1 MCMHSYLPAPVSV
14 QAFTAPVSVRPAPG
28 IIRQWSMTKHIQ
40 FIRRQLHNKL
50 HSESG
55 ASLMVALL
63 FFILCATVGSVVLAA
78 ASSSAG
84 RTSEADTNA
93 NIQRYSLESAAQ
105 TIVDSL
111 RSSGGQS
118 GDHDFQIVQSWDY
131 HEVRT
136 DYATTVNAI
145 SLDGTFQTVGQIVGA
160 SGASKPD
167 SAVITDSYSI
177 EYSSDD
183 TALLSKGDYVLWLD
197 EESGNP
203 VHQYTM
209 PYPAQMQDKTNI
221 ADDKW
226 KDSWNGSSVDYV
238 IKNSDGTAGYDMA
251 SGNLDS
257 LNALRNQMAEAIY
270 RHYWYDINNT
280 SSDVIESLSESIA
293 EGEANAKDMQDPWRN
308 GALENLSFDGW
319 QSIVKAKG
327 SYTVATEASNPLV
340 IEKMS
345 ESMLPVYADVS
356 MNQNFNFVIH
366 LYCGTQNSE
375 NQASGSVYGR
385 GNNLDKCDA
394 ELWVIFMP
402 SDAVTGISS
411 SDSASDG
418 DAGSGDSG
426 SGESADDG
434 EYAVAVFTQN
444 KYSPEQSD
452 VTALDPLYRT
462 TAENITITILP
473 DSSETIADKIKN
485 MYNNNALIKWG
496 EGGNTGKKITEQDEK
511 GNWVDKGTEYHFS
524 AYEPVFTGE
533 DAPTSTVNRYQRSVT
548 FNMDWNSGFIT
559 TENPDAETSGQ

>member
-1 MCMHSYLPAPVSV
+1 
-14 QAFTAPVSVRPAPG
+14 
-28 IIRQWSMTKHIQ
+28 MTKQKHIQ
-40 FIRRQLHNKL
+40 FIRRQLNNKL

-63 FFILCATVGSVVLAA
+63 FFVLCATVGSVVLAA

-111 RSSGGQS
+111 NSSSGQS

-136 DYATTVNAI
+136 DYATTVNAT
-145 SLDGTFQTVGQIVGA
+145 SLADTFQTVGQIVGA
-160 SGASKPD
+160 SGASKPS
-167 SAVITDSYSI
+167 SAVITDTYSI

-197 EESGNP
+197 EEQGNSA
-203 VHQYTM
+203 HQYIM
-209 PYPAQMQDKTNI
+209 PYPDQMQDTQKI
-221 ADDKW
+221 PDDEW
-226 KDSWNGSSVDYV
+226 KDSWTGSSADYV
-238 IKNSDGTAGYDMA
+238 TKTSESVASYAVA
-251 SGNLDS
+251 SGKIDS

-280 SSDVIESLSESIA
+280 SSDVIESSSESIA
-293 EGEANAKDMQDPWRN
+293 ADTAKAEDMQDPWRN
-308 GALENLSFDGW
+308 GTLENLSFDGW
-319 QSIVKAKG
+319 QSLVKAKG
-327 SYTVATEASNPLV
+327 PYTVATEVSHPLV

-345 ESMLPVYADVS
+345 ESLLPVYADVS

-366 LYCGTQNSE
+366 LYCGTQDSE
-375 NQASGSVYGR
+375 NQTSGSVYGR
-385 GNNLDKCDA
+385 GNNLDKYDA
-394 ELWVIFMP
+394 ELWVIFKP

-411 SDSASDG
+411 SDSASYG

-434 EYAVAVFTQN
+434 EYAVAVFTQK
-444 KYSPEQSD
+444 KYPIEELSD
-452 VTALDPLYRT
+452 VTALAPLYRT
-462 TAENITITILP
+462 TAENITITILSG
-473 DSSETIADKIKN
+473 SSETIADKLKN
-485 MYNNNALIKWG
+485 MYNNNVLIKWG
-496 EGGNTGKKITEQDEK
+496 EDGITGKEITEQDEK
-511 GNWVDKGTEYHFS
+511 GNLIDKGTEYHFS
-524 AYEPVFTGE
+524 AYEPVFTEE
-533 DAPTSTVNRYQRSVT
+533 DAPKSTVNRYQRSVT

-559 TENPDAETSGQ
+559 TENPDADTSGQ

>member
-1 MCMHSYLPAPVSV
+1 
-14 QAFTAPVSVRPAPG
+14 
-28 IIRQWSMTKHIQ
+28 MTEHFINIQ
-40 FIRRQLHNKL
+40 RQLHNKL

-84 RTSEADTNA
+84 RTSKAETTA

-111 RSSGGQS
+111 NSSKRQS
-118 GDHDFQIVQSWDY
+118 GNHDFQMAQSWNY
-131 HEVRT
+131 HEVKT
-136 DYATTVNAI
+136 DYATTVEARNLGD
-145 SLDGTFQTVGQIVGA
+145 SYETVGQIVGA
-160 SGASKPD
+160 SGASKPS
-167 SAVITDSYSI
+167 SAVITDTYSI

-183 TALLSKGDYVLWLD
+183 TALISMGDYVLWLD
-197 EESGNP
+197 EESENP
-203 VHQYTM
+203 AHQYTM
-209 PYPAQMQDKTNI
+209 PYPAQMQDQTNI

-226 KDSWNGSSVDYV
+226 TDSWNGSSVDYV
-238 IKNSDGTAGYDMA
+238 TKNSDSTAGYNMA
-251 SGNLDS
+251 SGKLDS

-280 SSDVIESLSESIA
+280 SSDVIESSSESIA
-293 EGEANAKDMQDPWRN
+293 AHTAKAEDMQDPWRN
-308 GALENLSFDGW
+308 GTLENLSFDGW
-319 QSIVKAKG
+319 QSLVKAKG
-327 SYTVATEASNPLV
+327 PYTVATEVSHPLV

-345 ESMLPVYADVS
+345 ESLLPVYADVS

-366 LYCGTQNSE
+366 LYCGTQDGE
-375 NQASGSVYGR
+375 NQTSGSVYGR
-385 GNNLDKCDA
+385 GNNLDKYDA
-394 ELWVIFMP
+394 ELWVIFKP

-411 SDSASDG
+411 SDSASYG

-434 EYAVAVFTQN
+434 EYSVAVFIQ
-444 KYSPEQSD
+444 KQYPKESSD
-452 VTALDPLYRT
+452 VTALAPLYRT
-462 TAENITITILP
+462 AAENIIITIP
-473 DSSETIADKIKN
+473 SGSSETIADKIKN
-485 MYNNNALIKWG
+485 MYNNNVLIKWG

-533 DAPTSTVNRYQRSVT
+533 DAPTSKVNRYQRSVT

-559 TENPDAETSGQ
+559 TENPDADTSGQ